1 MGSRPSNTFKPVDPE
16 PQAPT
21 DPSPMVEDPVI
32 VSDPEPTNG
41 SLPVEPAP
49 PIAFINCGSAVEGHA
64 SNDLVSLVGT
74 SYGFSNPTTM
84 EIASNNPDYAGM
96 GRSHRW
102 APANFGFNI
111 KIPIPGEYD
120 VTLVFCEIYAG
131 NFAVGKRVFDVAI
144 EGIEEHNFKN
154 VDVFAKVGANKIHT
168 ISIQNVQAEESIHI
182 HLRKGAAENAFI
194 SGIVVGAVENPIV
207 AQPAPNIP
215 APSVT
220 VSQAQYDECIRNIDA
235 FIAEKKN
242 SNPPADIRHT
252 PTFMFHKAGTPV
264 RGLVITYHGF
274 GQYPY
279 DHRII
284 GRYLYDQGFDVLHTI
299 LAGHF
304 FSGSKWPS
312 TKLSKEYGGD
322 TVPGVV
328 FQNPELRDLLQAS
341 QTDPT
346 RIPVLINRLTQISP
360 DFERVMSAQNYM
372 NSLDQDEDPN
382 FAKFFDSNHRD
393 YAIEGT
399 KYVRM
404 CDAYPGPVHVM
415 GLSVGGAAALGV
427 AAMNPERI
435 QRCVT
440 FAPLLELWEQYP
452 NTKRSLV
459 NYIGPLGVAKD
470 FAWDPNNPFPVSA
483 FTAAGRFGGSLTS
496 SKKFQNVFKSKQVQ
510 MFMVLTED
518 EDAADIPTNKK
529 FFRDCGARTSG
540 HHIFTYPFN
549 YGVPHPLLDPTGS
562 SRGLRN
568 KYYKPLYQQC
578 FQFLTTGHVDTT
590 PMFGERAESRLP
602 NPPRAIRGQGK
613 QYAKADQV
621 GAHNR
626 YGW

>member
-1 MGSRPSNTFKPVDPE
+1 MGNRPSSTFKPTEPVPDQPNPVVVDP
-16 PQAPT
+16 
-21 DPSPMVEDPVI
+21 VVDPVGQP
-32 VSDPEPTNG
+32 SNG
-41 SLPVEPAP
+41 SLPAEPAP
-49 PIAFINCGSAVEGHA
+49 PIAFINCGSASEGHS
-64 SNDLVSLVGT
+64 SNELVSLAGN
-74 SYGFSNPTTM
+74 SYGHSNPTTVD
-84 EIASNNPDYAGM
+84 IKADNPDYAGM

-102 APANFGFNI
+102 GPANFGFNV
-111 KIPIPGEYD
+111 KVPVPGEYD

-131 NFAVGKRVFDVAI
+131 NFGLGKRVFDVAI

-154 VDVFAKVGANKIHT
+154 VDIFAKVGANKIHT
-168 ISIQNVQAEESIHI
+168 ISIQNVQAEDFIKI

-194 SGIVVGAVENPIV
+194 SGIIIGAVENPIV
-207 AQPAPNIP
+207 AKPAPPIP
-215 APSVT
+215 APSVQ

-235 FIAEKKN
+235 YIADKKN
-242 SNPPADIRHT
+242 NPPENIKHT
-252 PTFMFHKAGTPV
+252 PTFMFHNAGTPV

-284 GRYLYDQGFDVLHTI
+284 GRYLYDQGYDVLHTM

-304 FSGSKWPS
+304 FGGTKWPS

-322 TVPGVV
+322 TIPQTV
-328 FQNPELRDLLQAS
+328 FQNPELQGLLKAVN
-341 QTDPT
+341 TDPT
-346 RIPVLINRLTQISP
+346 RIPVLIERLTQLNP
-360 DFERVMSAQNYM
+360 DFERVMSAQTYM

-382 FAKFFDSNHRD
+382 FARFFDSNHRD

-415 GLSVGGAAALGV
+415 GLSVGGAVAVGV
-427 AAMNPERI
+427 AALNPERI
-435 QRCVT
+435 ERCVT
-440 FAPLLELWEQYP
+440 FAPLMELWEQFP
-452 NTKRSLV
+452 GTKRSLV
-459 NYIGPLGVAKD
+459 NFIGPLGLAPD
-470 FAWDPNNPFPVSA
+470 FAWDPKNPFPVSA

-510 MFMVLTED
+510 MFMVLTEN

-529 FFRDCGARTSG
+529 FFADCGGRSSD
-540 HHIFTYPFN
+540 HYLFNYPFN
-549 YGVPHPLLDPTGS
+549 YGVPHPLLDPTGN

-590 PMFGERAESRLP
+590 PMFSEKSESRLP
-602 NPPRAIRGQGK
+602 EPPRAFRGEMGY
-613 QYAKADQV
+613 YAKADQI
-621 GAHNR
+621 GGHNR
-626 YGW
+626 YANQF